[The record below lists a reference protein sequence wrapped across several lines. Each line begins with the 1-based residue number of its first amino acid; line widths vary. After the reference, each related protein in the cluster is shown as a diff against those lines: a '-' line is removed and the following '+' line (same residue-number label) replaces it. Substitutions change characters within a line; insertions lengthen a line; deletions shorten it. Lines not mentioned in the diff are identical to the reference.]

1 MPPKHFTDAQTTN
14 FYYSFLFLPS
24 EKRRAIE
31 AVYHF
36 ARRSD
41 DAADEQRS
49 AASATREINQ
59 YRAFLDHCY
68 GQSGG
73 QRYEKAGAAQE
84 SPALQ
89 ALAESI
95 RGFRIPREPFDELLR
110 GVEMDIAMDH
120 GAGAYKT
127 FEELELYCYRVA
139 SAIGLIAIE
148 IFGYRNPQT
157 REYAVNLGKSLQL
170 VNILR
175 DVDGDFRQGRVYLP
189 QEDLERFG
197 VDAASLAGRRYN
209 DAFIRLMSFECD
221 RALDYFSK
229 ARSLLPRED
238 HRSMLPAE
246 IMGAIYWQLMRRIQ
260 KRSYN
265 VFGARVRLSRP
276 KKIGTALRVY
286 LGFDWHT

>member
-1 MPPKHFTDAQTTN
+1 MKRTSSKRRQHFTDAKTTN
-14 FYYSFLFLPS
+14 FYYSFLFLPP

-41 DAADEQRS
+41 DAVDDRGEAKH
-49 AASATREINQ
+49 AAQQINY
-59 YRAFLDHCY
+59 YRACLDRCY
-68 GQSGG
+68 QSG
-73 QRYEKAGAAQE
+73 EVVFE
-84 SPALQ
+84 TPALE

-95 RGFRIPREPFDELLR
+95 HRFRIPRQPFDDLLL
-110 GVEMDIAMDH
+110 GVEMDLEMDH
-120 GAGAYKT
+120 RGAYKS

-157 REYAVNLGKSLQL
+157 RDYAVNLGKALQL

-175 DVDGDFRQGRVYLP
+175 DVASDARQGRVYLP

-197 VDAASLAGRRYN
+197 VDPATLTDDAYN
-209 DAFIRLMSFECD
+209 GAFIRMMTFECS
-221 RALDYFSK
+221 RAIDYFRK
-229 ARSLLPRED
+229 ARGLLPRED
-238 HRSMLPAE
+238 RRSMLPAE

-260 KRSYN
+260 DRSYN
-265 VFGARVRLSRP
+265 VFGAPIRLSRP
-276 KKIGTALRVY
+276 KKMWTALSVY
-286 LGFDWHT
+286 LGFEWQK